1 MPAHGELPRVE
12 GARRAARTPAQRI
25 LGLQRAAGN
34 TAVASYLAPRAS
46 VQRAAPIDL
55 PAGGSVG
62 TSATNGR
69 EAVLLV
75 LDRLYG
81 MWAIEAK
88 DHDDTKAAV
97 TGLPA
102 GAAVTD
108 PGQLQVIDRAL
119 TRLEDPALAAP
130 VAKAQFALQ
139 ISAGVGRDQ
148 PNVPNDVATLQNM
161 LAAKDHMSHD
171 DWVREHGAAT
181 SGKPLTAADLPATF
195 IGIIKLKRQAAADT
209 GRPGWFPII
218 RSDEGLPGSG
228 GVDKLADRT
237 FSFGEFMIFVPTA
250 ATKVT
255 TNQVHVF
262 FSAGGVLDASSH
274 VEHHGLRGA
283 AETGGWILFGVH
295 GDPGK
300 AFTISESQVKAGLAS
315 IGRAG
320 QIASVRLSAHSRGNG
335 SMARTLREV
344 LFTPSLIDHVN
355 VLDGSDFSKSLNEGF
370 RRSKVPSSRITADV
384 VNTGKFDRKGVT
396 NLGIDSAGIR
406 ALGYARLINDAVA
419 TGRVTSVPAGVQ
431 AKVNALALP
440 PRGSLSAVDP
450 VPPGKTAIN
459 AFMTKNKAALAALRE
474 GEGGYDNV
482 QQEAGLINTSAYA
495 FVEWNN
501 LLNLNDE
508 DQPRTTWRSVAPGIY
523 SHHLFVAEIA
533 ADVFG

>member
-1 MPAHGELPRVE
+1 
-12 GARRAARTPAQRI
+12 